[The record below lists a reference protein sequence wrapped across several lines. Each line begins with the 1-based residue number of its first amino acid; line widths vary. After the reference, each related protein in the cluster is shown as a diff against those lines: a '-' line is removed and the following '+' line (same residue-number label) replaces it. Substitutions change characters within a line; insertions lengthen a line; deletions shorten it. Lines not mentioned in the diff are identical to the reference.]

1 MSTRVIDTLKREK
14 LLEIISELNI
24 ELKGKNYFRNDDL
37 KNLIINALKNT
48 ATNYQNKKYI
58 FPKVKKLVA
67 IGDLHGDL
75 VATIKALK
83 LAQVIDKNLSNT
95 TRDINKIQWIGGKT
109 VIVQLGDQI
118 DRVRPAKLIN
128 NLCPENDSEINA
140 DEGSDLK
147 IICLFEKL
155 HKEAVKQGGAVYSI
169 LGNHELMN
177 VDCDFRYVSPREFR
191 EFGNHFKE
199 PRTNDTSYP
208 YGYESRKKAFE
219 PGGIISKKLAQFRY
233 SVLQDGLPLGY
244 YHRLKAFERGGSLS
258 CFYAENKKSVVQVG
272 SWLFVHGG
280 ISLKCAESFLLN
292 DINYNVSCWLDGKK
306 SPQIMNYIQN
316 VYHNDDENMSP
327 FWTRVY
333 SDLDQWDEYESSKEF
348 LRTIDTL
355 NINNKRNNNN
365 MIRGM
370 IVGHSPQFMYNKGL
384 NSACNNKLWR
394 TDVGMSRAF
403 GKINSCSDRKVQV
416 LVIVND
422 SQFKI
427 LQEE

>member
-83 LAQVIDKNLSNT
+83 LAQVIDKNLPNM
-95 TRDINKIQWIGGKT
+95 TRDINKIQWVGGKT

-233 SVLQDGLPLGY
+233 SVL
-244 YHRLKAFERGGSLS
+244 
-258 CFYAENKKSVVQVG
+258 QVG

-403 GKINSCSDRKVQV
+403 GKINKCEDRKVQV

-422 SQFKI
+422 YQFKI

>member
-233 SVLQDGLPLGY
+233 SVLQ
-244 YHRLKAFERGGSLS
+244 
-258 CFYAENKKSVVQVG
+258 VG

-403 GKINSCSDRKVQV
+403 GKINKCEDRKVQV